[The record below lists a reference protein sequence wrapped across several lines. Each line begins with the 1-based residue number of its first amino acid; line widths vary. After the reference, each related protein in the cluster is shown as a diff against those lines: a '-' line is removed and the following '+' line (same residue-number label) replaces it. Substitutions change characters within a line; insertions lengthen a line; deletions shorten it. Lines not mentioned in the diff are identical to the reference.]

1 MSDSGKQCQS
11 GESDFKAEGLKPTG
25 TGLRVTTMACWQIN

>member
-11 GESDFKAEGLKPTG
+11 GESDFNAEGLKPTG
-25 TGLRVTTMACWQIN
+25 TGLWHVGKLIRAI